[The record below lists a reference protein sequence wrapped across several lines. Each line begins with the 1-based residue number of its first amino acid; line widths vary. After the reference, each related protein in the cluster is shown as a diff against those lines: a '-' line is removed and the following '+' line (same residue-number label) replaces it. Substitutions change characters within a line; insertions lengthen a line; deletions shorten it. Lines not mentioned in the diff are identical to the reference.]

1 MGSDCFAI
9 PVDAQHPGT
18 ALLFIDFMLENSAQN
33 VRWTGYPMATTN
45 SEEAYSNLV
54 KDDPEL
60 VVTVDDLEIGD
71 QYADLEGEDRLAWD
85 RTWTEVKAA

>member
-1 MGSDCFAI
+1 
-9 PVDAQHPGT
+9 
-18 ALLFIDFMLENSAQN
+18 
-33 VRWTGYPMATTN
+33 
-45 SEEAYSNLV
+45 
-54 KDDPEL
+54 